1 MTVAPSP
8 DRIVLT
14 PEAEEDLAAFLA
26 YLDARNPAAAVA
38 AYSRIVDAFAL
49 LAAPSPRLD
58 GPAALLRSGRRCRR
72 FPVAPVTVFYEREPG
87 VVTVLRVYH
96 HAREPLTRA

>member
-1 MTVAPSP
+1 MVPASGGAESWGDDDGGTVH
-8 DRIVLT
+8 
-14 PEAEEDLAAFLA
+14 EAE
-26 YLDARNPAAAVA
+26 
-38 AYSRIVDAFAL
+38 
-49 LAAPSPRLD
+49 RLD